1 MGATISARDPEGILV
16 KNETQVGISDIA
28 VALPASAV
36 SSKQLAQTFGFDE
49 TFIVQ
54 KLGIRSRRMLSEDEN
69 LSDLASQAV
78 TNVLAKTQVSPEAVE
93 LLLVVTQ
100 TADYSL
106 PPLASIVQDKCGLR
120 TGVLTLD
127 LNLGCSGYVT
137 ALSVATSIMQ
147 TQGFRNGIVVTA
159 DAYSRIVDKNDRNTS
174 PLFGD
179 AATATFLSNSYVY
192 DIGATTHGTDGS
204 LREALIL
211 HGSGTAQEEE
221 APLSMDGRAIFNF
234 VLKVVPDDINRCL
247 NLNNIELGDL
257 DAFVFHQANLF
268 MVHSLAD
275 RLGVPRD
282 KVVLSLVDVG
292 NTTSSSIPIALESQI
307 LNREQLPSNIL
318 LSGFGVGLS
327 WASTVLMLR
336 TGG

>member
-1 MGATISARDPEGILV
+1 VND
-16 KNETQVGISDIA
+16 ETRVGIADIA
-28 VALPASAV
+28 TALPSNTV
-36 SSKQLAQTFGFDE
+36 SSSQLAQTFGFDE
-49 TFIVQ
+49 AFIVQ
-54 KLGIRSRRMLSEDEN
+54 KLGIRSRRILSEDEN

-78 TNVLAKTQVSPEAVE
+78 KNVLRKTQVSPEAVE

-100 TADYSL
+100 TADYAL
-106 PPLASIVQDKCGLR
+106 PPLSSIVQDKSGLHPNL
-120 TGVLTLD
+120 LTLD

-147 TQGFRNGIVVTA
+147 TQGFHSGIVVTA
-159 DAYSRIVDKNDRNTS
+159 DAYSRIVDKTDRNTS

-179 AATATFLSNSYVY
+179 AATATLLSHSCAY

-211 HGSGTAQEEE
+211 HGSGTAREEGG
-221 APLSMDGRAIFNF
+221 PLSMDGRAIFNF
-234 VLKVVPDDINRCL
+234 VLKIIPGDISRCLDLNKIGLDDI
-247 NLNNIELGDL
+247 

-268 MVHSLAD
+268 MVRSLAD

-282 KVVLSLVDVG
+282 KVILSLADVG
-292 NTTSSSIPIALESQI
+292 NTTSSSIPIALESQV
-307 LNREQLPSNIL
+307 LNREHLPSRLL

-327 WASTVLMLR
+327 WASTVLTVR
-336 TGG
+336 TGESDGV